1 MSAAVRKTVER
12 WIEARIAGGIESALA
27 SRDSAMTEQALKAFK
42 VQWAALDEAAKLS
55 RARANGSLGG
65 Y

>member
-1 MSAAVRKTVER
+1 MSAGLKAAIER

-27 SRDSAMTEQALKAFK
+27 SRDLAKASQALESFQI
-42 VQWAALDEAAKLS
+42 QWRALDEAEKM
-55 RARANGSLGG
+55 RRRVGNGSAGV